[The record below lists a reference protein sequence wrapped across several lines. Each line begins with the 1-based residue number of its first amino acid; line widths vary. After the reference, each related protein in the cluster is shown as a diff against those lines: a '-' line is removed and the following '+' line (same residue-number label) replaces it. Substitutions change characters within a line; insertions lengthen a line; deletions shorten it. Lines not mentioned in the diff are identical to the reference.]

1 MSRKPP
7 ARDRRKLIGTV
18 TLAVIVL
25 VGIGL
30 VGWYS
35 RPNNAVPESAS
46 KAVGSSKIK
55 VGDTAPEF
63 TAQTNAGNFDL
74 QGVSTPVLLEVFAT
88 WCPHCQ
94 RETVVLNDI
103 ATKYQGKLA
112 IVAVSGSATDS
123 TSAGPETQSDVNSF
137 GATYKVRYPIA
148 YDPGLKVAAL
158 YLKTGFPTLVLI
170 GPNKKILWMQDG
182 EVSEAT
188 LDKAIRGMINAALT
202 TPGRPLT

>member
-7 ARDRRKLIGTV
+7 APDRRKLIGIV
-18 TLAVIVL
+18 TLAVIVI

-35 RPNNAVPESAS
+35 RPNTAVPESAS
-46 KAVGSSKIK
+46 KAIGSSKLK

-63 TAQTNAGNFDL
+63 TAQTNAGPFDL
-74 QGVSTPVLLEVFAT
+74 ASVSTPVLLEVFAT

-103 ATKYQGKLA
+103 ATKYQGKIA
-112 IVAVSGSATDS
+112 MVAVSGSATDS
-123 TSAGPETQSDVNSF
+123 TSAGPESQADVNAF
-137 GATYKVRYPIA
+137 GATFKVRYPIA
-148 YDPGLKVAAL
+148 FDPELKVASL

-170 GPNKKILWMQDG
+170 GANKKIAWVKDG
-182 EVSEAT
+182 EVTE
-188 LDKAIRGMINAALT
+188 AALDQAIN
-202 TPGRPLT
+202 GVI

>member
-1 MSRKPP
+1 MSRAVSRKSTV
-7 ARDRRKLIGTV
+7 RDRRKIIGIA
-18 TLAVIVL
+18 TLVAIVAGL
-25 VGIGL
+25 FIVVGL
-30 VGWYS
+30 LS
-35 RPNNAVPESAS
+35 RPNAIVPESAT

-63 TAQTNAGNFDL
+63 TAQTNAGPFDL

-112 IVAVSGSATDS
+112 MVAVSGSATDS
-123 TSAGPETQSDVNSF
+123 TSAAPETQADVNAF
-137 GATYKVRYPIA
+137 GAAYKVRYPIA
-148 YDPGLKVAAL
+148 FDPDLKVAGL

-170 GPNKKILWMQDG
+170 GPNKKIVWMQDG
-182 EVSEAT
+182 EVSEAA
-188 LDKAIRGMINAALT
+188 LDKAIHRVI
-202 TPGRPLT
+202 